1 MGFIEHFQKQ
11 VKEDTAHSAI
21 NAMKMALDQAVPQMR
36 KGKVLFIEVMC
47 LKSLAAYAAAMDGER
62 IDDANTSVAVV
73 ATQQSFVASNK
84 YGVSSEMLHANLWK
98 MAMDLNK

>member
-1 MGFIEHFQKQ
+1 MEFIEHFQKQ

-47 LKSLAAYAAAMDGER
+47 LKSLAAYTAAMDSER

-73 ATQQSFVASNK
+73 AAQQSFVASNK
-84 YGVSSEMLHANLWK
+84 YGVSSEMLHASLWT
-98 MAMDLNK
+98 MAMDLKK